1 MEKAPISWLMQFKFW
16 LLLILSIPSALCSLF
31 IIIHFYRK
39 PKDLTPYHYLTIV
52 LIVTSFLQ
60 VTTEL
65 PFAIAYYRRGQVIP
79 ASNAFCTWWNWW
91 AFALQGILRFAM
103 AWGSIE
109 RHFLVFNSSTI
120 ATRQKRL
127 AYHVLPMLVACVYAP
142 IFHFGAIV
150 INSCEKTW
158 NFSMVIEKF

>member
-65 PFAIAYYRRGQVIP
+65 PFAIAYYRRGQVIS
-79 ASNAFCTWWNWW
+79 ASSAFCTWWNWW

-150 INSCEKTW
+150 VNSCEKTW